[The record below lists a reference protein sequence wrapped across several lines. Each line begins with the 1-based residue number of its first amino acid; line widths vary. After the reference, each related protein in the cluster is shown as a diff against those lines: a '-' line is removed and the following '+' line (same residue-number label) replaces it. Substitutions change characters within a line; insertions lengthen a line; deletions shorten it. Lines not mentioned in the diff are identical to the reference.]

1 MDAVTRDIGGRVAR
15 KVAASRPQ
23 RAVAAAA
30 LVLGLVGC
38 ASTTTPIPRGFT
50 ITGYADTGGTTN
62 KQLADS
68 ARAMTEVGVDGVS
81 LTTNG
86 AGISTPD
93 TSARRLLAKTHAL
106 HLKASLLF
114 SNWSDSIGDFS
125 DALAEKMFDSQSHI
139 KSVVAALSHEVTRD
153 GWDGVTIDLEALNG
167 WGAAGH
173 KRDDNTGLASFVTA
187 LRVALGS
194 HSLSICL
201 TATTGS
207 YRDLGYDIPTLAKN
221 VDHLA
226 LMAYDQH
233 GPTWSA
239 AGPIGG
245 YPWVKA
251 SVASLRKSAPASSIQ
266 LGIGQYGYA
275 WPTHGTGRTYTDAA
289 ARALVKRK
297 GGSAVWSSRQQEWHA
312 TLKGETIWWSDFRSY
327 RSRLALA
334 QSLHLG
340 GVAVWSLGEGDPL

>member
-1 MDAVTRDIGGRVAR
+1 MVTIVSGGRVAR
-15 KVAASRPQ
+15 TTSVSRPFAAIVVAALLLS
-23 RAVAAAA
+23 VA
-30 LVLGLVGC
+30 GC
-38 ASTTTPIPRGFT
+38 ANAAPAIPKSFT
-50 ITGYADTGGTTN
+50 ITGYADTSGTTTQ
-62 KQLADS
+62 QLAAS
-68 ARAMTEVGVDGVS
+68 AKAMTEVGIDGVT
-81 LTTNG
+81 LTADG

-93 TSARRLLAKTHAL
+93 ASARRLLAKTHAL

-114 SNWSDSIGDFS
+114 SNWSNSIGDFS
-125 DALAEKMFDSQSHI
+125 DRLAEKMFTSPAHI
-139 KSVVAALSHEVTRD
+139 TSVVAALSHEVTKD
-153 GWDGVTIDLEALNG
+153 GWDGVTIDLESLNQ

-173 KRDDNTGLASFVTA
+173 TRDDNAGLTSFVTA
-187 LRVALGS
+187 LRAALGS

-207 YRDLGYDIPTLAKN
+207 YEDLGYDIPTIAKN

-233 GPTWSA
+233 GPTWSK

-251 SVASLRKSAPASSIQ
+251 SVASLRKSAPASLIQ
-266 LGIGQYGYA
+266 LGIGQYGYT
-275 WPTHGTGRTYTDAA
+275 WPTRGTGTTYSDAA

-297 GGSAVWSSRQQEWHA
+297 RGTAVWSSTQQEWHA

>member
-1 MDAVTRDIGGRVAR
+1 VDAVT
-15 KVAASRPQ
+15 ASRTA
-23 RAVAAAA
+23 RTLTALGAMACAFLLAACSSA
-30 LVLGLVGC
+30 
-38 ASTTTPIPRGFT
+38 PIAIPHGFI
-50 ITGYADTGGTTN
+50 ITGYADTSGTTN
-62 KQLADS
+62 KQLVAS
-68 ARAMTEVGVDGVS
+68 AGAMTEVGIDGVS
-81 LTTNG
+81 LTADG
-86 AGISTPD
+86 AGISAPD
-93 TSARRLLAKTHAL
+93 ASARRLLVKTHAL

-114 SNWSDSIGDFS
+114 SNWSNSIGDFS
-125 DALAEKMFDSQSHI
+125 DALAEKMFDSPSHI
-139 KSVVAALSHEVTRD
+139 KSVVAALSREVTKD
-153 GWDGVTIDLEALNG
+153 GWDGVTIDLESLNQ

-173 KRDDNTGLASFVTA
+173 TRDDNAGLASFVTA
-187 LRVALGS
+187 LRAALGS

-207 YRDLGYDIPTLAKN
+207 YEDLGYNIPTLAKN

-233 GPTWSA
+233 GPTWSK

-251 SVASLRKSAPASSIQ
+251 SVASLRKSAPASLIQ
-266 LGIGQYGYA
+266 LGIGQYGYT
-275 WPTHGTGRTYTDAA
+275 WPTHGTGTTYSDAA

-297 GGSAVWSSRQQEWHA
+297 DGHAVWSSTQQEWHA
-312 TLKGETIWWSDFRSY
+312 TLSGETIWWSDFRSY